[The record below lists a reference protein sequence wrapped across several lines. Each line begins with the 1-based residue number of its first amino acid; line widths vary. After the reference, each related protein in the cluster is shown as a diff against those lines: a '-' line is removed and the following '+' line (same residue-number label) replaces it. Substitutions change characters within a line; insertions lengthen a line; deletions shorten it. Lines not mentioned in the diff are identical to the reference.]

1 MIILDHGA
9 DFSGAVFKDFLA
21 QYEIEQ
27 HVTSFQQSS
36 SNSTVE
42 RLHSTLTEIYRIILS
57 ERKELKLTSG
67 HDEILFETIIT
78 YFNLSGRTHIFKRKQ
93 IRQRTR
99 LFTKV
104 KRIPD
109 YTIPFL
115 KKTHGGCNE
124 KTNRS
129 PKRKQDR
136 PP

>member
-78 YFNLSGRTHIFKRKQ
+78 YNNAIRSSTNLTPFKLFSIRTHIFK
-93 IRQRTR
+93 TNS
-99 LFTKV
+99 TTN
-104 KRIPD
+104 
-109 YTIPFL
+109 TIIY
-115 KKTHGGCNE
+115 
-124 KTNRS
+124 
-129 PKRKQDR
+129 
-136 PP
+136 